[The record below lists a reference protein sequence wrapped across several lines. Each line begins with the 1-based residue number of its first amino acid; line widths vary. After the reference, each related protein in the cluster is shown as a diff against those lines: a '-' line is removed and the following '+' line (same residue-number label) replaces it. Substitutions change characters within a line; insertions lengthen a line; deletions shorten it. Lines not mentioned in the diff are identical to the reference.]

1 MDYVSIIQLVEQQGA
16 KLMLEGQHIR
26 IKGGKSLPAALIEA
40 IKANKPK
47 ILDILEKD
55 KLAKEKGFVV
65 GIPGEIYFATVKR
78 SFDYE
83 MTVYMEQQGTSW
95 LVWRETHTKGKPAA
109 TKDIYEGTSF
119 TKALAKA
126 IRYIQAVRH

>member
-1 MDYVSIIQLVEQQGA
+1 MDCVSIIQLVEQQGA

-55 KLAKEKGFVV
+55 KPAKEKGLVV
-65 GIPGEIYFATVKR
+65 GVPGEVYFATVKS

-83 MTVYMEQQGTSW
+83 MEQQGTSW

-119 TKALAKA
+119 TKALVKA
-126 IRYIQAVRH
+126 IRYIQAVRR